1 MPASKVNYLILYE
14 HDPQVYGCARKD
26 IALSTPP
33 PEGFTIEEKMVYFVT
48 VEPDNGQLVWRR
60 LPQEEV
66 ESAELKLK
74 KEKEPSDESQA

>member
-33 PEGFTIEEKMVYFVT
+33 PDGFDISEKMVYFIT
-48 VEPDNGQLVWRR
+48 VEPDNGELVWRR
-60 LPQEEV
+60 IPQEEV

-74 KEKEPSDESQA
+74 KEKEVNEDQA

>member
-33 PEGFTIEEKMVYFVT
+33 PSGFNITDKRVYFVS
-48 VEPDNGQLVWRR
+48 VEPDNGRLVWRR
-60 LPQEEV
+60 ISQEEV
-66 ESAELKLK
+66 EAAELKGTK
-74 KEKEPSDESQA
+74 TKDNDESET